1 MVKPQFF
8 HHSHKVFPFAPQK
21 RERAREREEKEKEK
35 EKKKKTLL
43 MSSFTTILHFPL
55 HFIYH

>member
-35 EKKKKTLL
+35 EKKKKDLA
-43 MSSFTTILHFPL
+43 HV
-55 HFIYH
+55 